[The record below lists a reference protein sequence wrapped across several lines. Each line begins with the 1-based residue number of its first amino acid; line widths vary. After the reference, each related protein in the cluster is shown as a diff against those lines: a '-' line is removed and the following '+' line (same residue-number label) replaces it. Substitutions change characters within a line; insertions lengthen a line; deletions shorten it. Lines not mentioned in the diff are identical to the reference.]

1 MVSSCRLRAL
11 LLGQTTL
18 IALVQN
24 AQAGSNP
31 LSWTPW
37 WQETSHEFVTVAKKN
52 GAMQPKPLM
61 PGLHWTPWALMGET
75 YTAVKVIPDTD
86 CYKPIESTTMDH
98 IKYRIG
104 ICVTNL
110 VEGENVVDVVSKLG
124 FDYDTQALRIQ
135 AENAIKEVLMTYT
148 WLDVEKTKS
157 NMLNEDVGKKISAE
171 LTEKYGSVGSKIKVL
186 GVTIREKACQ
196 SPELVKELSKQAEH
210 QAQTATEKLRME
222 SEQAK
227 EATETAKVRSQE
239 ERTEISRKAGAER
252 QLATI
257 ISENQRQELINHQKV
272 KDAQNAAEV
281 ARAAATASL
290 ESRKLLAEL
299 IEKHPGFAQHERAI
313 EYSKALADKAKFV
326 LTDNLNSQMS
336 SSVTQGSSLNWLFG
350 GGSGAQATPPAA
362 QAGSCQASG
371 TCGP

>member
-1 MVSSCRLRAL
+1 
-11 LLGQTTL
+11 
-18 IALVQN
+18 
-24 AQAGSNP
+24 
-31 LSWTPW
+31 
-37 WQETSHEFVTVAKKN
+37 
-52 GAMQPKPLM
+52 
-61 PGLHWTPWALMGET
+61 MGET
-75 YTAVKVIPDTD
+75 YTDVKVIPDTD

-171 LTEKYGSVGSKIKVL
+171 LVEKYGSVGSKIKVL

-257 ISENQRQELINHQKV
+257 ISENERQELINSQKV

-290 ESRKLLAEL
+290 ESRILLAEL